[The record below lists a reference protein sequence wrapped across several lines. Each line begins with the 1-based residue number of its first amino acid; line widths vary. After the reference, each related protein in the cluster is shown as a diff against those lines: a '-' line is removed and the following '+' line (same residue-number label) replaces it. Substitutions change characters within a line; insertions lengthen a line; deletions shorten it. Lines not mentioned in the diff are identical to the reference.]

1 MSCSIILNYNEK
13 LLLKPVFS
21 SLCLRGTQVHEEM
34 RKEQGDG
41 GAVGGGAG
49 GCDWL
54 CQRQKQTWRGR
65 TEQNKA
71 VKDVSAQHSRWKLFY
86 RGVNWVGRE
95 EVFDKKENSFLKF
108 LRKGKGM

>member
-49 GCDWL
+49 GCD
-54 CQRQKQTWRGR
+54 
-65 TEQNKA
+65 
-71 VKDVSAQHSRWKLFY
+71 
-86 RGVNWVGRE
+86 
-95 EVFDKKENSFLKF
+95 
-108 LRKGKGM
+108 